1 MLSSGKLTVPSP
13 IVNLM
18 RRLLRGSTGSTSV
31 AGIVTAVVITGA
43 TSGGHVVGE
52 QFAVTGGTGNN
63 LRLRVDKVQNL
74 INISSTAANS
84 NSYVQ
89 KITTGGTKYK
99 YYTSPIVTT
108 YKWYLNGAQIGSTGS
123 AL

>member
-1 MLSSGKLTVPSP
+1 MLSLERLTVPSP

-18 RRLLRGSTGSTSV
+18 RHLLAGSAGSTSV
-31 AGIVTAVVITGA
+31 AGIVTAVVINGT

-63 LRLRVDKVQNL
+63 LRLQVDKVQNL
-74 INISSTAANS
+74 ISTSSTAANS

-89 KITTGGTKYK
+89 QITTTR
-99 YYTSPIVTT
+99 I
-108 YKWYLNGAQIGSTGS
+108 
-123 AL
+123 

>member
-18 RRLLRGSTGSTSV
+18 RHLLLGLLARQVLLVLLLLLLS
-31 AGIVTAVVITGA
+31 TGA

-63 LRLRVDKVQNL
+63 LRLQVDKVQNL
-74 INISSTAANS
+74 ISTSSTAANS

-89 KITTGGTKYK
+89 QIN
-99 YYTSPIVTT
+99 YYS
-108 YKWYLNGAQIGSTGS
+108 KL
-123 AL
+123 